1 MEGVQTAILDLIRCA
16 VNDVAFL
23 VLKTVDHF
31 NTYNVPFSSLN
42 LNVRVHKKDP
52 FFVIALPG
60 AKLFES
66 VLEFV
71 DAACKGMVES
81 KEKREAFETLVKAM
95 ENCTLENFPMKAR
108 SSGNLDRIDK
118 IVMPLVNGHCVVN
131 SAYDEDL
138 SDFRS
143 RGRCLKIKNTK
154 EVGWEGL
161 ALGEYSIF
169 LVHGFSNARSINY
182 MKGTTRPNLVYD
194 NNSVSI
200 HLYITCFVCSC

>member
-1 MEGVQTAILDLIRCA
+1 MSARWTIGRQPSPFPPSPARCTSFSDTMEGLKAEISDLIRYA
-16 VNDVAFL
+16 VNDVDFL
-23 VLKTVDHF
+23 VLKTFDHF

-71 DAACKGMVES
+71 DAASKGMVGS

-108 SSGNLDRIDK
+108 SSGKESYQNLDRIDK

-131 SAYDEDL
+131 SAHDEDL

-143 RGRCLKIKNTK
+143 RGRCAKINTTK
-154 EVGWEGL
+154 EVDWEGL
-161 ALGEYSIF
+161 AMGEYRIF
-169 LVHGFSNARSINY
+169 LS
-182 MKGTTRPNLVYD
+182 P
-194 NNSVSI
+194 
-200 HLYITCFVCSC
+200 